1 MTAETN
7 TQKPALGGDMSWKK
21 VVFLGGAAF
30 LLAACGESTTAPNAL
45 VRDGGHSAS
54 AKAAGK
60 SGSPKGGATLNPTDG
75 CESGYF
81 VQWGRDTS
89 CSATEAP

>member
-1 MTAETN
+1 
-7 TQKPALGGDMSWKK
+7 MSWKK

-30 LLAACGESTTAPNAL
+30 LLAACGESTTAPSAL
-45 VRDGGHSAS
+45 VRDGGHSAA
-54 AKAAGK
+54 AKAAAKAAPAPK
-60 SGSPKGGATLNPTDG
+60 SGATLTPADG

-89 CSATEAP
+89 CSEPEAP